1 LADTMSGVERSRR
14 MSLIRSKNTKP
25 EMVVRRAAHA
35 MGYRYRLHDRRI
47 PGAPDLVFSGRRK
60 VIFVHGCF
68 WHGHACKLGRMPKSR
83 VEFWSNKITANRERD
98 ARTLDRVVA
107 AGWQSLVIWECQLA
121 DKDWLETALE
131 GFLDA

>member
-1 LADTMSGVERSRR
+1 
-14 MSLIRSKNTKP
+14 
-25 EMVVRRAAHA
+25 